1 MSLENLQLPR
11 IVIWEK
17 TTGKEKY
24 SKARRRTRMVNLVNV
39 FDSTDITI
47 GKTMSMLG
55 NKMGYKKC
63 SKALCF
69 VDITGFAERYNWS

>member
-1 MSLENLQLPR
+1 
-11 IVIWEK
+11 
-17 TTGKEKY
+17 
-24 SKARRRTRMVNLVNV
+24 MVNLVNV

-47 GKTMSMLG
+47 GKTMSMSG

-69 VDITGFAERYNWS
+69 ADITGFAEHYNWS

>member
-1 MSLENLQLPR
+1 
-11 IVIWEK
+11 
-17 TTGKEKY
+17 
-24 SKARRRTRMVNLVNV
+24 MVNLVNV

-55 NKMGYKKC
+55 NKIGYKKC

-69 VDITGFAERYNWS
+69 VDITGFAEHYNWS